1 MTLKTIA
8 FAAIAALGLSVA
20 ASGATR
26 AAVGIRFDIGNVA
39 IGYSD
44 GYYDRDHHWH
54 RWQHRADMDRWRHD
68 HDSDY
73 HAWRHDDR
81 HHHD

>member
-1 MTLKTIA
+1 MTLKTITLT
-8 FAAIAALGLSVA
+8 AIAAFGFSMA
-20 ASGATR
+20 AH

-39 IGYSD
+39 IGYTD

-54 RWQHRADMDRWRHD
+54 HWQHRADMERWRHD